1 MIWQEDWRE
10 EKILWQKLWG
20 KSFPPFQAPSEK
32 KHRKKQKENTNN
44 IGLITGQITALIR
57 YESENSYSTYPFLE
71 VVHLLL

>member
-1 MIWQEDWRE
+1 VIWQEDWRE

-32 KHRKKQKENTNN
+32 KQSENTNN